1 MKALFVELLAVGAI
15 VACLIGVVAM
25 SPEESPAT
33 VDHSRDHWLQ
43 PLPLERAK
51 TYWERCGQRAPQ

>member
-43 PLPLERAK
+43 PLPLDQ
-51 TYWERCGQRAPQ
+51 TGQPIRPARYRHR